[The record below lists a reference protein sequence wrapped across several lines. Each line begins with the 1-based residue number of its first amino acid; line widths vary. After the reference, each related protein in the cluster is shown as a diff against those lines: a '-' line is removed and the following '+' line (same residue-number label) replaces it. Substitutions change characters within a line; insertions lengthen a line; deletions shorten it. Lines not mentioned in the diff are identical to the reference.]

1 MCFVVLTFNGARLG
15 GRELLEV
22 LVERILLD
30 ARILV
35 LILVP
40 QDGLP
45 VVMEPQQGV
54 SWTAFFVVL
63 LEIGLFLWIRAM
75 VRL

>member
-1 MCFVVLTFNGARLG
+1 MAHKSLPLRPMRKQFMCFVVLTFNGARLG

-45 VVMEPQQGV
+45 VVMEP
-54 SWTAFFVVL
+54 
-63 LEIGLFLWIRAM
+63 
-75 VRL
+75 